1 MKLTKSSRAFRR
13 ATAFVLA
20 AALTLSAPV
29 ATNASAASKK
39 VPSLSVKKKTL
50 YYNKAGK
57 KSFTLKVKK
66 NKVKKI
72 VKTKWTTS
80 KKSVAK
86 LSGKKKTKVKV
97 TAKKKGTAKITA
109 KVTYKAGSKTK
120 TKKLVCK
127 VTSKKANKVV
137 NTEKPAPTTS
147 STAGPTAP
155 VVTDA
160 PTQAPTEA
168 PTEAPTQAPTEA
180 PTAEPSATPSAITA
194 NVANIS
200 AIDPSEFTVTLSFSN
215 EVGEVTE
222 DMIKDAKLEMKK
234 GNITVT
240 ASYKSLEQNGTAIFG
255 IDDTA
260 ALKPGNRNA
269 DGTYDVTS
277 SSKNLV
283 LPEKAT
289 TTYEE
294 AIAALAVEGYVTKWN
309 STDNKYEPVE
319 GATVTILNNGK
330 TATTDSYGYYKIATN
345 SGKKTMQVEKAGFV
359 TQITSAN
366 QVSVNRNSLTAENFV
381 LATYDVSKVYLN
393 IQALNS
399 KNEGIVVEGA
409 TVVLK
414 DKDGKKVYESELKT
428 DTSGK
433 AVIANYNGNVSY
445 STNNKKPA
453 LATDA
458 PYLVKDTEYTLE
470 IEKKLSASNLND
482 VYKLYS
488 GKVKIGGQ
496 YKHEVIAKVVKVAEL
511 PSMTITQKYN
521 SDTEESLNADNTP
534 LYYTYQLFAESLK
547 DANGIAGA
555 LTTKTEVNMRATGNL
570 AKDKTVSSD
579 LIPLIN
585 NITSAPQA
593 PNTTNN
599 KATLPS
605 GTYYVLVKS
614 YGTDGTYATPSTTAY
629 AVVQVVVTEGSAA
642 TASIVLT
649 KGCTREITTN
659 VGLRAIEKDTQGSVA
674 SGTALKVIEKTYAA
688 APAAQYQLVSPDID
702 VDASNIL
709 YQKMTGNVLVPV
721 ETSADTNPGLLVR
734 LTDNGTYSAKNKYT
748 HILGAGSYTLKTTS
762 NYSKADDWNF
772 DANDI
777 VNQQHTVDADSKW
790 ALSVIKIKVQADD
803 ALVGKTV
810 GTDAP
815 KLKAIRILDSS
826 DKEVAKYTYADGSE
840 VQADG
845 SASLS
850 VNDIVNFPVDVAALK
865 LLDRGNYKVEAT
877 LVGCNP
883 VKSAVTNTVGLE
895 RLESSITEKVVLSTS
910 TDKTTLSGN
919 VMIQKLDKTSYKADD
934 TTHLVQVVLLDST
947 GKIAGVGKTN
957 ASGNYSIVDKT
968 SNGTQARLGTGS
980 YTLVARGKTAET
992 LVKTV
997 TLTDKQTLTEN
1008 LTMADGATGTIK
1020 VRITNTNKNGITG
1033 ARVKATDAY
1042 FVKDSTTEN
1051 KVWVSGTASG
1061 TGVDTSLLGLYDD
1074 STVSGVAGVVPEER
1088 EVLNLSEGTYN
1099 LEFYGNSNYVFVNQT
1114 ETLSGIGDK
1123 KYPEFQFSPKA
1134 ENTGSGL
1141 IPLTVKYSGVTT
1153 DNCVVVAKTQD
1164 GQIADIKYR
1173 GTATETNPVTGGAS
1187 DNPTSYTVLNVP
1199 SHQNYNIYVYN
1210 LSGKYVATTTKNVQ
1224 GFAAEVTVA
1233 FDTATV
1239 D

>member
-1 MKLTKSSRAFRR
+1 MKLTKSSRALRR

-29 ATNASAASKK
+29 ATSASAASKK

-50 YYNKAGK
+50 YFNKAAK

-66 NKVKKI
+66 NKVKL

-109 KVTYKAGSKTK
+109 KVTYKAGSKKK

-127 VTSKKANKVV
+127 VTSKKAKAPVK
-137 NTEKPAPTTS
+137 TETPVATSS
-147 STAGPTAP
+147 STAAP
-155 VVTDA
+155 TDA
-160 PTQAPTEA
+160 PTQVPTEVPTQAPTEV
-168 PTEAPTQAPTEA
+168 
-180 PTAEPSATPSAITA
+180 PTAEPTATAEPTQTPAAVKAKVS
-194 NVANIS
+194 NIS
-200 AIDPSEFTVTLSFSN
+200 AIDPSEFSVTLSFAN
-215 EVGEVTE
+215 EAGEVKA

-240 ASYKSLEQNGTAIFG
+240 ASFKSLEENGTAIFT
-255 IDDTA
+255 IDDTS

-277 SSKNLV
+277 KSASLE
-283 LPEKAT
+283 LPDKAT

-309 STDNKYEPVE
+309 GTDSKYEPVE

-330 TATTDSYGYYKIATN
+330 TATTDAYGYYKIATN

-359 TQITSAN
+359 TQITPSN
-366 QVSVNRNSLTAENFV
+366 QVSVNRNSLTSENFV

-414 DKDGKKVYESELKT
+414 DKDGKKVFESELKT

-433 AVIANYNGNVSY
+433 AVIANWNGNISY
-445 STNNKKPA
+445 SANNVKPA
-453 LATDA
+453 DQNKA
-458 PYLVKDTEYTLE
+458 PFLVKDTEYTLE

-521 SDTEESLNADNTP
+521 SDTEESLNADNTA

-547 DANGIAGA
+547 GTDGVAGA
-555 LTTKTEVNMRATGNL
+555 LTEKVDTNGKLLKATGNL
-570 AKDKTVSSD
+570 QKDKTVSSD

-585 NITSAPQA
+585 AFTSAPQA

-614 YGTDGTYATPSTTAY
+614 YGTDSTYATATATAY
-629 AVVQVVVTEGSAA
+629 AVVQVDVTEGSAA
-642 TASIVLT
+642 KASIILT

-688 APAAQYQLVSPDID
+688 APAASYQLVTPNID
-702 VDASNIL
+702 VDAANVL

-721 ETSADTNPGLLVR
+721 EDSRDANPTLLVK
-734 LTDNGTYSAKNKYT
+734 LTDNGTYSAKNEYT
-748 HILGAGSYTLKTTS
+748 HILGAASYTLKTAS

-790 ALSVIKIKVQADD
+790 ALAKIKIKVQAGD
-803 ALVGKTV
+803 ALEGKTV

-826 DKEVAKYTYADGSE
+826 DKEVAKHTYAD
-840 VQADG
+840 ADVVTG
-845 SASLS
+845 VGAATLA
-850 VNDIVNFPVDVAALK
+850 VGNEIEFVVDVAAMK

-883 VKSAVTNTVGLE
+883 VKSAVTNVVGLE

-910 TDKTTLSGN
+910 ADKTTVSGS

-934 TTHLVQVVLLDST
+934 TTHLVQVVLLDSA
-947 GKIAGVGKTN
+947 GKIAGVGKTD

-992 LVKTV
+992 FVKTV

-1008 LTMADGATGTIK
+1008 LTMSDGATGTIK
-1020 VRITNTNKNGITG
+1020 VKITNTNKNGITG
-1033 ARVKATDAY
+1033 ARVRATDAY
-1042 FVKDSTTEN
+1042 FVKDTTTKNE
-1051 KVWVSGTASG
+1051 VWVSGTASG
-1061 TGVDTSLLGLYDD
+1061 VGVDTSLVGLYDD
-1074 STVSGVAGVVPEER
+1074 ESVNGTAGVVPEER
-1088 EVLNLSEGTYN
+1088 EVKNLSEGTYN
-1099 LEFYGNSNYVFVNQT
+1099 LEFYGSSSYVFVNQT

-1123 KYPEFQFSPKA
+1123 KYPEYEFSPKQ
-1134 ENTGSGL
+1134 ETSGGL
-1141 IPLTVKYSGVTT
+1141 IQLTVKHPGATQ

-1164 GQIADIKYR
+1164 GQIAAIKYR
-1173 GTATETNPVTGGAS
+1173 GQATETNPVTLGAS
-1187 DNPTSYTVLNVP
+1187 DAPSTYTKLSVP

-1210 LSGKYVATTTKNVQ
+1210 LSGNYVATTTKNVQ

-1233 FDTATV
+1233 FDNATV